1 MAVAKIEYK
10 KEFFDR
16 DYTLKEAYGRVW
28 KYARKYRLRL
38 AVGVICGMATA
49 GTLVPFF
56 QIVQPALQH
65 VESHDAGI
73 NREEAASAVETA
85 SEVAVKPEAG
95 NTREKVKKNAF
106 EKQIEKNSK
115 LPSWYPQVEKFAA
128 KCGITIQTET
138 GGMAGALLLIV
149 LVVIPV
155 VALARLVL
163 MYLNHYCLSW
173 SGAHAVAD
181 IRQELFDHVE
191 RQGLEFFGRVD
202 VGQVM
207 TRMASDPQQ
216 IQIILSTV
224 LSEVAM
230 APFEIFVAI
239 GFIRPCASYSS
250 VSRFS

>member
-155 VALARLVL
+155 VALAR
-163 MYLNHYCLSW
+163 YRSYCRRSCPKSRW
-173 SGAHAVAD
+173 RRS
-181 IRQELFDHVE
+181 R
-191 RQGLEFFGRVD
+191 
-202 VGQVM
+202 
-207 TRMASDPQQ
+207 TSS
-216 IQIILSTV
+216 ST
-224 LSEVAM
+224 S
-230 APFEIFVAI
+230 
-239 GFIRPCASYSS
+239 
-250 VSRFS
+250 

>member
-115 LPSWYPQVEKFAA
+115 LPSWYPQVEKLAA
-128 KCGITIQTET
+128 KWAI
-138 GGMAGALLLIV
+138 
-149 LVVIPV
+149 
-155 VALARLVL
+155 
-163 MYLNHYCLSW
+163 
-173 SGAHAVAD
+173 AV
-181 IRQELFDHVE
+181 
-191 RQGLEFFGRVD
+191 RQGEFCAHPLCHRLMGYTDEEILAERDKPNFSAPAMVRVPKLEL
-202 VGQVM
+202 
-207 TRMASDPQQ
+207 A
-216 IQIILSTV
+216 
-224 LSEVAM
+224 
-230 APFEIFVAI
+230 
-239 GFIRPCASYSS
+239 
-250 VSRFS
+250 

>member
-16 DYTLKEAYGRVW
+16 DYTFREAYGRVW

-65 VESHDAGI
+65 VESHDAEI
-73 NREEAASAVETA
+73 VREEAASAVE
-85 SEVAVKPEAG
+85 AVPEAVAKPKADDTHG
-95 NTREKVKKNAF
+95 KVKKNAF
-106 EKQIEKNSK
+106 ERQIEKNSK
-115 LPSWYPQVEKFAA
+115 LPSWYPAVEKWAS
-128 KCGITIQTET
+128 KLGITIQTET

-163 MYLNHYCLSW
+163 MYLNHYCLS
-173 SGAHAVAD
+173 
-181 IRQELFDHVE
+181 
-191 RQGLEFFGRVD
+191 
-202 VGQVM
+202 
-207 TRMASDPQQ
+207 
-216 IQIILSTV
+216 
-224 LSEVAM
+224 
-230 APFEIFVAI
+230 
-239 GFIRPCASYSS
+239 
-250 VSRFS
+250 